1 MKKSVKNL
9 QDGFIKY
16 HGCEIYRRDG
26 TNVLVTKRKRCYK
39 PTNACFWMSSEDV
52 EKKVRTRNRE
62 LNERIYHSQSLK
74 RQYQSEFIKRKQYQ
88 YYSTDNETESNNSND
103 YDSDDNKLI
112 IDIENV
118 AKSISDIKFQIPDNK

>member
-16 HGCEIYRRDG
+16 HGCGIYRRDG

-118 AKSISDIKFQIPDNK
+118 AKSISDNKFQIPDNK